1 MDIRVLQ
8 YFLAVARE
16 ESITGAAETLHVTQP
31 NLSRQIKDLE
41 EELGAKLLIRGS
53 RKVTLTQEGMRLRK
67 RASELVALF
76 EKTQA
81 EFRETG
87 TAIAGDIYIGAGE
100 TEAILLLAQAAKQ
113 LQATNPHITYHLFSG
128 NALDVTERLD
138 KGLLDFGVFIEPAD
152 LKKYDYLR
160 LPATDTWGV
169 LMTKDSPL
177 AQQEE
182 IRPEDLW
189 DLPLMLSRQSL
200 QQNEITN
207 WLRRPLESLHI
218 VSTYNLIYNVSL
230 LVRAGLGYALT
241 LDRLINTTGDSN
253 LCFRPL
259 KPRLEVGL
267 NLVWKKYQVFSPATE
282 LFLKT
287 MQQIIAQQTPQD
299 L

>member
-16 ESITGAAETLHVTQP
+16 ESITGAAETLHVTRP

-87 TAIAGDIYIGAGE
+87 AAIAGDIYIGAGE

-113 LQATNPHITYHLFSG
+113 IQAAHPHITYHLFSG

-267 NLVWKKYQVFSPATE
+267 NLVWKKYQVFSPAME